1 MSVPR
6 YAVLAARVLRRAQ
19 PAYVAPDTARER
31 GLATIDR
38 ALGAQRRRRA
48 GRRRAFGAVLVAAAS
63 VMVWL
68 VSGAF
73 RAPQHAPRAVAQLV
87 SVRGSPVGGGALFF
101 DSTGEVPLG
110 PDVALRVG
118 GRITTA
124 SGGGARLELST
135 GTRLELD
142 SESTLTL
149 QNLEDLQRFTLAR
162 GVLHASVARLAPAQR
177 FVVDTPDTQ
186 VEVRGTSFRLQ
197 VMPAP
202 EACGGGVRSRLEV
215 QEGVVEVREGNSLA
229 RIGAGQHWP
238 PSCVRDDRAADSTP
252 SPSAALPEAPA
263 VVDPLPRAAGAPR
276 PKPGRPATRAIA
288 AQNDLFEQAMRARQR
303 GDTSAALRA
312 YATLLHRYPKSPLV
326 ENALVERI
334 RLLSTHDVVRARR
347 EAERYLERFP
357 NGFARVEAERL
368 VEDP

>member
-6 YAVLAARVLRRAQ
+6 YAVLAARALRRPQ
-19 PAYVAPDTARER
+19 PSYAASEAARER
-31 GLATIDR
+31 GLATIER
-38 ALGAQRRRRA
+38 ALGAPRRRREW
-48 GRRRAFGAVLVAAAS
+48 RRRAFGVVLVAAAS

-68 VSGAF
+68 VSGGF
-73 RAPQHAPRAVAQLV
+73 RAALRDSRDAAQLV
-87 SVRGSPVGGGALFF
+87 SVMGSPFGGGALFL

-110 PDVALRVG
+110 SEVALRVG
-118 GRITTA
+118 GCITTA

-142 SESTLTL
+142 SDSMLTL
-149 QNLEDLQRFTLAR
+149 QNLEALQRFTLAR
-162 GVLHASVARLAPAQR
+162 GVLHASVATLGPGQR

-186 VEVRGTSFRLQ
+186 VEVRGTAFRLQ
-197 VMPAP
+197 VMPTP
-202 EACGGGVRSRLEV
+202 EGCGDGTRTRLEV
-215 QEGVVEVREGNSLA
+215 QEGVVEVREGNRWA
-229 RIGAGQHWP
+229 RIEAGEHWP
-238 PSCVRDDRAADSTP
+238 LSCVRDARAADSAP
-252 SPSAALPEAPA
+252 SQSAALPEEPK
-263 VVDPLPRAAGAPR
+263 VVDPLPRATSAPR
-276 PKPGRPATRAIA
+276 PKPGRPAVRAIA
-288 AQNDLFEQAMRARQR
+288 AQNDLFEQAMRAGQR

-334 RLLSTHDVVRARR
+334 RLLSSHDVVRARR

-357 NGFARVEAERL
+357 NGFARAEAERL